1 MKGDT
6 VRRILLEWRGL
17 KLYSY
22 PVLLYFGTLL
32 GIYAGTYAAWL
43 HGLTP
48 GRVYLA
54 MLLLFPVGLVGARL
68 LFIISNWHLYRGEP
82 RRIWRQSEGG
92 ASVFGGLVL
101 SFLVSLP
108 LLTVLRVPIGGFWD
122 AASVTL
128 LTGMI
133 FTKVGCLLN
142 GCCGGKPTSGPLGL
156 YLPNLHGI
164 WRRRLPTQLLEAGWA
179 ALILLGRVGLWSRR
193 PFEGALF
200 LYTVAAYSLGRCWL
214 ESTREDVETLGTLS
228 LHRAISVVLVAACLA
243 SFVLLWPHQP

>member
-1 MKGDT
+1 M
-6 VRRILLEWRGL
+6 RRVLFEWRGI

-22 PVLLYFGTLL
+22 PVMLYFGTLL
-32 GIYAGTYAAWL
+32 GIGAGTYGAWL
-43 HGLTP
+43 HGLNP

-54 MLLLFPVGLVGARL
+54 MLLLFPAGLVGARL
-68 LFIISNWHLYRGEP
+68 LFVISHWHIYRREP

-92 ASVFGGLVL
+92 SSLYGGLIL
-101 SFLVSLP
+101 FFLLSLP
-108 LLTVLRVPIGGFWD
+108 LLKILGISIGGFWD
-122 AASVTL
+122 AASITL

-156 YLPNLHGI
+156 YLPDHRGI

-179 ALILLGRVGLWSRR
+179 ALILLGLAGLWNKL
-193 PFEGALF
+193 PEGALF
-200 LYTVAAYSLGRCWL
+200 LYTVAAYSLGRWWL
-214 ESTREDVETLGTLS
+214 ESTREDIEAVGVLS

-243 SFVLLWPHQP
+243 GFWLMWPPQP